1 MLKRALIAISLANLC
16 FIPAWRDVLDP
27 GFDFFCYHTRSCPI
41 GAQLT
46 AITLNTLLLAL
57 AFFIASLVVWRI
69 QRPLLLRK
77 LAYLIFLL
85 VILIPLNS
93 VRVQFDALQGPAL
106 VARLGKAGFI
116 ILLLALLVVAVFAVR
131 RLGLDRLVKAAASI
145 ILIMSPFVLVAY
157 GQAAWVLIKTG
168 AGTAET
174 VNKEALGAPAP
185 ARRGPGTRVLW
196 LILDEMDYRV
206 AFLKRP
212 ATLKL
217 PEFDLLRGQSLFAA
231 NAYPPAWETL
241 QSIPALVTGRMV
253 DAAKEAGP
261 SELAVQ
267 FHGSAE
273 KVSWS
278 TQPNI
283 FARARQAGNTTA
295 IVGWYHPYCRIF
307 GKDLTAC
314 SWDPLSDVEES
325 VTDKLSIK
333 HNMLYQIKKSFLFL
347 IHRFLSAE
355 TVERLAPN
363 PDETRLKYEAK
374 SYLSIMNDTRR
385 AALNPDLNLVF
396 AHLPIPHPPGLYN
409 RERGELTSEGG
420 RSYLDN
426 LALAD
431 RALGELRAAM
441 ESAGLW
447 DSTTVL
453 ISSDHWWRAREIWN
467 PATGEARWKQFW
479 TKEDAMM
486 WDEKGDHR
494 IPFILKLAGQKEGVA
509 YDPAFNTVISQEL
522 LLAILRGEVSRPED
536 AVGWIDKHRLEVPTP

>member
-27 GFDFFCYHTRSCPI
+27 GFDFFCYHTRTCPI
-41 GAQLT
+41 GSQLT

-57 AFFIASLVVWRI
+57 VFFIAALVV
-69 QRPLLLRK
+69 QRLQHPVLRRVAQ
-77 LAYLIFLL
+77 LVFLL
-85 VILIPLNS
+85 IILIPLNS
-93 VRVQFDALQGPAL
+93 VRVQFDILQGPAL
-106 VARLGKAGFI
+106 IARLGKVGFI
-116 ILLLALLVVAVFAVR
+116 LLALGLLLAAAFIIW
-131 RLGLDRLVKAAASI
+131 RLGLARLAKAAASVV
-145 ILIMSPFVLVAY
+145 LIMSPFVLVAY
-157 GQAAWVLIKTG
+157 SQATWVLIKSR

-174 VNKEALGAPAP
+174 VNKEALSAPAP
-185 ARRGPGTRVLW
+185 AARRDPPTRVLW
-196 LILDEMDYRV
+196 LVLDELDYRV

-217 PEFDLLRGQSLFAA
+217 PEFDRIRSQSLFAS

-253 DAAKEAGP
+253 DSAKEAGP
-261 SELAVQ
+261 NELAVQ

-273 KVSWS
+273 KVNWG
-278 TQPNI
+278 TQPNV
-283 FARARQAGNTTA
+283 FSRAREAGNTTA
-295 IVGWYHPYCRIF
+295 VIGWYHPYCRIF
-307 GKDLTAC
+307 GRELTAC

-325 VTDKLSIK
+325 VTDKLSIR

-347 IHRFLSAE
+347 VYRFLSAE
-355 TVERLAPN
+355 TIERIAPN
-363 PDETRLKYEAK
+363 PDEKRLQYDVK
-374 SYLSIMNDTRR
+374 SYLSILNDTRS
-385 AALNPDLNLVF
+385 AAVNPDLNLVF

-409 RERGELTSEGG
+409 RERAELTSEGG

-426 LALAD
+426 LALTD
-431 RALGELRAAM
+431 RTLGELRRAM

-467 PATGEARWKQFW
+467 PATGEARWKRFW
-479 TKEDAMM
+479 TKEDEMM
-486 WDEKGDHR
+486 WDGKGDRR

-509 YDPAFNTVISQEL
+509 YDPAFNTVLSQEL
-522 LLAILRGEVSRPED
+522 LLAILRGEVARPETVTD
-536 AVGWIDKHRLEVPTP
+536 WIDKHRTAVPTP